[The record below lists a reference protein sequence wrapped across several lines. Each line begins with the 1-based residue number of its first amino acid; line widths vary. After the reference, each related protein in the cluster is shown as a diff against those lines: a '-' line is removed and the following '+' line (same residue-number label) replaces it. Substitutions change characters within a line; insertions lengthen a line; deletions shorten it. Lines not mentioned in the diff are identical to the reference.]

1 VRTGEREVDQSR
13 LRVTGQVDIETVLM
27 RPEADKSSSGVGI
40 AEAIVGLAADLSAGI
55 SADLLLLAEDTDI
68 GAREHIAGAEDY
80 RIEVATVTYWQVEAP
95 CYITA
100 GRNFLPFGTFRTH
113 MVSDPLTLE
122 LGETNEIAW
131 DLGCSSKSWSISAF
145 GFKGDGDDSGGL
157 AGYGASMGY
166 ATAFEH
172 SWLDLRLAY
181 TSDLGYSENL
191 LNQLADAGESRD
203 SMPGWA
209 ASAGWGTGPATL
221 IFEYV
226 GAMKRFRPYEMRFA
240 GQGAKPSSW
249 MIEAAYHVALAG
261 RDTSVALGYQGTEE
275 SLALMLPRRRT
286 LVALSMQVSHPVAV
300 TLELSR
306 DRDYSVADG
315 GSEEW
320 ITTVTVQASLSF

>member
-1 VRTGEREVDQSR
+1 MRTGEREVDQSR

-80 RIEVATVTYWQVEAP
+80 RIEVATVTYWPVEAP

-145 GFKGDGDDSGGL
+145 GF
-157 AGYGASMGY
+157 
-166 ATAFEH
+166 E
-172 SWLDLRLAY
+172 
-181 TSDLGYSENL
+181 
-191 LNQLADAGESRD
+191 
-203 SMPGWA
+203 
-209 ASAGWGTGPATL
+209 
-221 IFEYV
+221 
-226 GAMKRFRPYEMRFA
+226 
-240 GQGAKPSSW
+240 
-249 MIEAAYHVALAG
+249 
-261 RDTSVALGYQGTEE
+261 
-275 SLALMLPRRRT
+275 
-286 LVALSMQVSHPVAV
+286 
-300 TLELSR
+300 
-306 DRDYSVADG
+306 
-315 GSEEW
+315 
-320 ITTVTVQASLSF
+320 